1 VSRGGSSSNS
11 DAGSGVARPAGIG
24 STNSSGSLGPNS
36 AVYSSTDP
44 RSRSRDGRPVTGTA
58 TLREAGDPG
67 GGTIIIGGNPWYGYG
82 YYPYNPW
89 GSSYY
94 SGYYSPY
101 GYYPYGMFG
110 YYGYYDPWYDPYG
123 GGGGYY
129 SSGSGSSSSYSSS
142 SRDSEPE
149 NSGSLRIRVN
159 PAQAK
164 VYLDGT
170 LIGTADEFDGL
181 TSHLAAEAGTHQ
193 LELRA
198 DGYEPFT
205 TTVKVES
212 GKTITA
218 RASLKKK
225 K

>member
-1 VSRGGSSSNS
+1 
-11 DAGSGVARPAGIG
+11 
-24 STNSSGSLGPNS
+24 
-36 AVYSSTDP
+36 
-44 RSRSRDGRPVTGTA
+44 
-58 TLREAGDPG
+58 
-67 GGTIIIGGNPWYGYG
+67 
-82 YYPYNPW
+82 
-89 GSSYY
+89 
-94 SGYYSPY
+94 
-101 GYYPYGMFG
+101 MFG
-110 YYGYYDPWYDPYG
+110 YFGYYDPWYDPYG

-149 NSGSLRIRVN
+149 NAGSLRIRVN

-181 TSHLAAEAGTHQ
+181 SNHLAAEAGTHQ

-205 TTVKVES
+205 TTVKVEP